1 MIRSSRWLDR
11 VLVGGVLLLLVAITT
26 IVVLQAGR
34 ERARNN
40 GSPTA
45 AAIVPTTAAL
55 PPPLATPLASSVAT
69 PLAGNVVCLDLGHGG
84 MDWGNVRL
92 EDEQV
97 VLREKDLTLTTG
109 LDLARRLRSDG
120 LTVVTTRDTDT
131 EANPANADVNG
142 DGIVASPDDQANS
155 DELDDQQARVNI
167 CNEAGADLLVSIHY
181 NAAENTAL
189 EGFEVWYN
197 DQRPFSDQS
206 ERLATL
212 VHEELATRLTAA
224 GLDATDRGIG
234 IEDHAVTG
242 PERPHELAPSEMPGV
257 VVEGLFL
264 SNDDDA
270 AFIQTPGGEEAIVTA
285 YERAIRAYFGA
296 SAG

>member
-1 MIRSSRWLDR
+1 
-11 VLVGGVLLLLVAITT
+11 
-26 IVVLQAGR
+26 
-34 ERARNN
+34 
-40 GSPTA
+40 
-45 AAIVPTTAAL
+45 
-55 PPPLATPLASSVAT
+55 
-69 PLAGNVVCLDLGHGG
+69 

-92 EDEQV
+92 EDDQV
-97 VLREKDLTLTTG
+97 VLREKDLTLSTG
-109 LDLARRLRSDG
+109 LELARRLRSDG
-120 LTVVTTRDTDT
+120 LVVVTTRDTDA
-131 EANPANADVNG
+131 EANPTNADLNG
-142 DGIVASPDDQANS
+142 DGIVASPDDQSNS

-181 NAAENTAL
+181 NGAENMAL

-197 DQRPFSDQS
+197 DGRPFSDQS
-206 ERLATL
+206 QRFATL
-212 VHEELATRLTAA
+212 VHQELAKELPAA

-242 PERPHELAPSEMPGV
+242 PARPGKLVPSEMPGV

-270 AFIQTPGGEEAIVTA
+270 AFIQTTGGEEAIVTA

-296 SAG
+296 STG